1 MVLVSCPPRVK
12 RGEDGKIK
20 SAKGKLYPL
29 FPSSFSVNARSGFA
43 LLVFASLLPIPLS
56 TKDAAL
62 RL

>member
-29 FPSSFSVNARSGFA
+29 
-43 LLVFASLLPIPLS
+43 L

>member
-29 FPSSFSVNARSGFA
+29 FPSSFSMNARAGFA
-43 LLVFASLLPIPLS
+43 LLVFASLLPIPL
-56 TKDAAL
+56 
-62 RL
+62 